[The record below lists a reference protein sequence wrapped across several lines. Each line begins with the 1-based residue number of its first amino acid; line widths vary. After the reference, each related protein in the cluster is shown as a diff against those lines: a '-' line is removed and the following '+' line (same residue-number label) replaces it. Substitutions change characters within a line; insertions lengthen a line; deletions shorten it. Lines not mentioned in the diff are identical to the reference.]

1 MTELALPSTH
11 LPIAVAAANNAVAPD
26 SLVLYLLGMVAI
38 IIIVFLAAAV
48 VVLVRKEHIVLTPD
62 QAKDAILQAE
72 QRAQTIIA
80 DAAAEARQA
89 RLTVEK
95 ERMKALNEDHKEVE
109 RFLDAYR
116 FHLEKTIKDLGY
128 GIEKEHMRATS
139 HFVEQLQNIEQRVAL
154 NADEAKHSMDSFTT
168 QSGTL
173 FDRLAFEIE
182 NVEKGIQ
189 HLASALEEA
198 AANESDKNAE
208 TVRAEMRKIGEQTA
222 QSVLK
227 VAQGLDEALRLKL
240 EDEFKSISDELDH
253 YREARMR
260 LVDEHILTLIE
271 ETAQIALHKQ
281 LSMQDQA
288 DLVYRSL
295 EEAKQ
300 RGIFV

>member
-1 MTELALPSTH
+1 MTISSFFAQNGSALLA
-11 LPIAVAAANNAVAPD
+11 
-26 SLVLYLLGMVAI
+26 SLGDLGEYVSFPYLFGGALAFVMVLLSI
-38 IIIVFLAAAV
+38 AV
-48 VVLVRKEHIVLTPD
+48 VVLVRKEHGALTPD
-62 QAKDAILQAE
+62 EAKQVILQAE
-72 QRAQTIIA
+72 ERARAIVA
-80 DAAAEARQA
+80 EAAAEARRA
-89 RLTVEK
+89 RLAIEK
-95 ERMKALNEDHKEVE
+95 DRTHALNEDHQEID

-116 FHLEKTIKDLGY
+116 FHLDKTIKELAY

-139 HFVEQLQNIEQRVAL
+139 HFVGSLQNIEQRVAL

-168 QSGTL
+168 QSSTL
-173 FDRLAFEIE
+173 FDRLAYEIE

-189 HLASALEEA
+189 HLALALEEA

-208 TVRAEMRKIGEQTA
+208 IVRAEMKQIGEHTA
-222 QSVLK
+222 QSVLA
-227 VAQGLDEALRLKL
+227 VAQGLDQALREKM
-240 EDEFKSISDELDH
+240 EHEFASISEELST

-260 LVDEHILTLIE
+260 LVDERILTLIE
-271 ETAQIALHKQ
+271 ETAQIALQKQ